1 MNASTWF
8 RFAGLSALLSG
19 CSLLGQAGLNIGY
32 SFDPQE
38 FKQSIGQEGGPTNTL
53 PTIACTPG
61 ASPDPCA
68 AAQSTLPPQAMSSCD
83 SASSAC
89 VAQVIVRLPQQI
101 DLRQAMTPVPSQA
114 VEFGIGA
121 VAIDKVNYWA
131 ASNTLNVATPPID
144 VYVAAATAKDET
156 DATAVKL
163 GSIASLPA
171 KSRACGDP
179 QDPHD
184 AATQQGNTVCS
195 MPITSAGQ
203 AALSQFIKNYK
214 TSPFQL
220 IVRATLVAR
229 GGTPIPAGTIDV
241 FVRPSVTLSILK

>member
-1 MNASTWF
+1 MNVYV
-8 RFAGLSALLSG
+8 GLISVGLMAG
-19 CSLLGQAGLNIGY
+19 CSLLGDAGLHIGY

-38 FKQSIGQEGGPTNTL
+38 FKQSVGQENQPTNTL

-68 AAQSTLPPQAMSSCD
+68 AAQASLPPQATSGCD
-83 SASSAC
+83 SQTKQC
-89 VAQVIVRLPQQI
+89 VAQVVVRLPQQI

-121 VAIDKVNYWA
+121 VAIDKINYWA
-131 ASNTLNVATPPID
+131 ATNTLNVPTPPID
-144 VYVAAATAKDET
+144 LYVASATAKDET
-156 DATAVKL
+156 DTTAVKL

-171 KSRACGDP
+171 KSRTCGDP
-179 QDPHD
+179 QDAKD
-184 AATQQGNTVCS
+184 AAVQQGNTVCS
-195 MPITSAGQ
+195 MPITDAGQ
-203 AALSQFIKNYK
+203 AALGQFIKNYK
-214 TSPFQL
+214 TTPFQL
-220 IVRATLVAR
+220 IVRATLVAK